1 MKLEK
6 YIIGANATI
15 IDALKQLNALSG
27 GNSMT
32 LFVVD
37 DNGKVLG
44 TLTDGDVRRSLIS
57 GAALDTS
64 VSEVMHR
71 DFVALRGDSVDV
83 AEIRRL
89 RAGKVTL
96 VPRLDN
102 EGKVVRLYDFSVQNS
117 LLPIDAVLMAGGK
130 GERLRPL
137 TLDTP
142 KPLLKLGGK
151 CIIDYNVEALARN
164 GISRINVTTN
174 YLAEQLEEHFAQPV
188 AGAQVKCV
196 KEPCRLGTIGSLT
209 LVEDIENDTVLL
221 MNSDLF
227 TTINFEEMYLTHIE
241 NGADVTVAVT
251 PYVVSV
257 PFGVLVSNEEGNV
270 TGLEEKPTY
279 SYYANAGIYMIK
291 RSMLNRIPRGE
302 YYDATDFL
310 ESVIADGGKV
320 RQFPINGIWID
331 IGSPADFRHAE
342 DLLQLGKGN

>member
-1 MKLEK
+1 MELEK
-6 YIIGANATI
+6 YIIGAELTI
-15 IDALKQLNALSG
+15 IDALKRLNALSG

-37 DNGKVLG
+37 GENKVLG
-44 TLTDGDVRRSLIS
+44 TLTDGDIRRSLIG
-57 GAALDTS
+57 GAELETS
-64 VSEVMHR
+64 VSDVMHR
-71 DFVALRGDSVDV
+71 DFVALRGDNIDV
-83 AEIRRL
+83 TEIRRL
-89 RAGKVTL
+89 RVGKVTL
-96 VPRLDN
+96 VPRLDAD
-102 EGKVVRLYDFSVQNS
+102 GRIVRLYDFSMQSS

-137 TLDTP
+137 TIDTP

-164 GISRINVTTN
+164 GVNRINVTTN
-174 YLAEQLEEHFAQPV
+174 YLAEQLEEHFAKPV
-188 AGAQVKCV
+188 ADVKVKCV

-209 LVEDIENDTVLL
+209 LIEDIENDTVLL

-227 TTINFEEMYLTHIE
+227 TTINFEEMYLTHIDS
-241 NGADVTVAVT
+241 GADVTVAVT

-257 PFGVLVSNEEGNV
+257 PFGVLVSNEVGDI
-270 TGLEEKPTY
+270 TSLEEKPTY

-291 RSMLNRIPRGE
+291 RDMLKRIPHGE

-342 DLLQLGKGN
+342 DLLQLGIKK

>member
-1 MKLEK
+1 MDFEK
-6 YIIGANATI
+6 YIISDEATI
-15 IDALKQLNALSG
+15 IDALKKLNTLSG
-27 GNSMT
+27 GSSMT
-32 LFVVD
+32 LFVTD
-37 DNGKVLG
+37 AGGKVLG

-57 GAALDTS
+57 GAMLETS
-64 VSEVMHR
+64 VIEVMHR
-71 DFVALRGDSVDV
+71 DFVALRGERVDV

-102 EGKVVRLYDFSVQNS
+102 EGRIVCLYDFSVQNS
-117 LLPIDAVLMAGGK
+117 LLPVDAVLMAGGK

-164 GISRINVTTN
+164 GVTKINVTTN
-174 YLAEQLEEHFAQPV
+174 YLAEQIEEHFSKPV
-188 AGAQVKCV
+188 AGVQVKCV

-209 LVEDIENDTVLL
+209 LIDDYENDTVLL

-227 TTINFEEMYLTHIE
+227 TTVNFEEMYLTHIE
-241 NGADVTVAVT
+241 SGADVTVAVT

-257 PFGVLVSNEEGNV
+257 PYGVLVSNDDGDV
-270 TGLEEKPTY
+270 VGLEEKPAY

-291 RSMLNRIPRGE
+291 REKLGSIPRGE

-331 IGSPADFRHAE
+331 IGSPTDFRHAE
-342 DLLQLGKGN
+342 DLLQLKN